1 METRPTAEEHPD
13 AERAMIARE
22 RLAHDQRR
30 VMVSLTPTSRTMFR
44 QMKPSIEA
52 VYQALDTDLGPE
64 LTGEIYDTLDRF
76 LARLAPAEAQ
86 DCDYPA
92 TRAQVS
98 ATEWQQRV
106 DLAAAFRLADHY
118 RWTDQIYTHF
128 TAKIPGTSHFLINPY
143 GVLFDEVT
151 ASCLVTVDLDG
162 NVILDPTGM
171 GINPAGFLIH
181 SCVHRARPD
190 FLCVLHT
197 HTASGLA
204 VAAQKRG
211 LLNLT
216 QHAMRFHNR
225 IGYHDYEGV
234 ALETA
239 EQARLVSDLG
249 NHKAMILRNHGL
261 LAAGTTI

>member
-1 METRPTAEEHPD
+1 MKQLHYPETR
-13 AERAMIARE
+13 
-22 RLAHDQRR
+22 
-30 VMVSLTPTSRTMFR
+30 
-44 QMKPSIEA
+44 K
-52 VYQALDTDLGPE
+52 
-64 LTGEIYDTLDRF
+64 
-76 LARLAPAEAQ
+76 
-86 DCDYPA
+86 
-92 TRAQVS
+92 QVS

-106 DLAAAFRLADHY
+106 DLAAAFRLAAYY

-128 TAKIPGTSHFLINPY
+128 TAKVPGTSHFLINPY

-162 NVILDPTGM
+162 HVILDPTGM

-190 FLCVLHT
+190 FLSVLHT

-216 QHAMRFHNR
+216 QHAMRFHKR
-225 IGYHDYEGV
+225 LGYHNYEGI
-234 ALETA
+234 ALETS
-239 EQARLVSDLG
+239 EQARLVHDLG
-249 NHKAMILRNHGL
+249 THKAMILRNHGL
-261 LAAGTTI
+261 LAAGTSIRDAFEQLYYLERACEAQVKALGGGVEVIECDPAIAEKVAQVLDRPDRSAYDTDWPALLRLLERMDGSYRD

>member
-1 METRPTAEEHPD
+1 MTQLSYPD
-13 AERAMIARE
+13 
-22 RLAHDQRR
+22 
-30 VMVSLTPTSRTMFR
+30 
-44 QMKPSIEA
+44 
-52 VYQALDTDLGPE
+52 
-64 LTGEIYDTLDRF
+64 
-76 LARLAPAEAQ
+76 
-86 DCDYPA
+86 

-128 TAKIPGTSHFLINPY
+128 TAKIPGTSQFLINPY

-162 NVILDPTGM
+162 KVILDPTGM

-225 IGYHDYEGV
+225 IGYHDYEGI
-234 ALETA
+234 ALEPA
-239 EQARLVSDLG
+239 EQARLVRDLG
-249 NHKAMILRNHGL
+249 GHKAMILRNHGL
-261 LAAGTTI
+261 LAAGTTIRDAFEQLYYLERACEAQVRALGGGVEVIECDPEIAEKVARVLDRPGRSAYDTDWPALLRWLDRTDASYRN

>member
-1 METRPTAEEHPD
+1 MTPLCFPDVHTR
-13 AERAMIARE
+13 
-22 RLAHDQRR
+22 
-30 VMVSLTPTSRTMFR
+30 
-44 QMKPSIEA
+44 
-52 VYQALDTDLGPE
+52 
-64 LTGEIYDTLDRF
+64 
-76 LARLAPAEAQ
+76 
-86 DCDYPA
+86 
-92 TRAQVS
+92 VS
-98 ATEWQQRV
+98 ATEWAQRV
-106 DLAAAFRLADHY
+106 NLAAAFRLADHY

-128 TAKIPGTSHFLINPY
+128 TAKIPGTEHFLINPY
-143 GVLFDEVT
+143 GVLFGEVT

-162 NVILDPTGM
+162 TVILDPTGM

-204 VAAQKRG
+204 VAAQKHG

-234 ALETA
+234 ALEPA
-239 EQARLVSDLG
+239 EQARLVRDLG
-249 NHKAMILRNHGL
+249 GHKAMILRNHGL
-261 LAAGTTI
+261 LAAGTTIRDAFEQLYYLERACEAQVKALAGGVEVIECDPAIAEKVAQVLDRPGRSAYDTDWPALLRWLDRTDGSYRD